1 MANTLNNYELLYSL
15 FNQYVFNQ
23 AKNNI
28 DSIEYYYSTNPE
40 TQNSPLV
47 CELLKAIRNYS
58 LESIDLPLFQSIF
71 SRCNKTKE
79 ESDKILQDIV
89 KWKTYT
95 KDQIIPT
102 KKYLDDLSAS
112 SVLRK
117 ASSMY
122 KDSPSEYL
130 KYVKNAQFLSSDTSV
145 FTSTKISELDI
156 NSLLAD
162 NPNDFIPSR
171 YQWINNT
178 FDPYPGYERGQM
190 ILVSAA
196 PGVGK
201 TLWLMSE
208 ALGMAANGYKVL
220 YISLGDNKMKD
231 FIVRMS
237 AIFTGD
243 TFANVHRNL
252 LDSYKQLNNVCGGN
266 LEVSINAANKVTA
279 EDIVSL
285 AMAKEAEVVIVDYD
299 GNLKGVDVGENM
311 YHTFGNVYA
320 TLNELV
326 LAGKLLFI
334 ASQPVKAAW
343 NSKVIEMQ
351 DIGESARKQQ
361 TADMII
367 GIGREID
374 SPNHL
379 HTFKISKSRR
389 GEVDVLA
396 YTIRLNNG
404 RFKQI
409 PKQLYDDILHPL
421 TGPNIKRN
429 FTEDEINAMIQ
440 SYSGHNLGGG
450 SILNSPQS
458 MWPPTTLQQN
468 P

>member
-1 MANTLNNYELLYSL
+1 MASTVLSNYELLYSL

-23 AKNNI
+23 AKSNI
-28 DSIEYYYSTNPE
+28 DSVEYYYSTNTE
-40 TQNSPLV
+40 TQSSPLV
-47 CELLKAIRNYS
+47 HELLKAIRDYPF
-58 LESIDLPLFQSIF
+58 ESIDLPLFQSIF
-71 SRCNKTKE
+71 SRCGKSKAE
-79 ESDKILQDIV
+79 ADQILNDIV
-89 KWKTYT
+89 KWKGYT
-95 KDQIIPT
+95 KEQMIPA
-102 KKYLDDLSAS
+102 KRHLDDLAAS

-122 KDSPSEYL
+122 KSSPSDFL
-130 KYVKNAQFLSSDTSV
+130 KYVKNSTFISSDTSV
-145 FTSTKISELDI
+145 FTSTPISDIDI

-171 YQWINNT
+171 YDWINNT

-208 ALGMAANGYKVL
+208 ALGMASRGYKVL

-243 TFANVHRNL
+243 TFSSVHRNFL
-252 LDSYKQLNNVCGGN
+252 ESYNQLNKVCGNN
-266 LEVSINAANKVTA
+266 LEISINAANKVTA
-279 EDIVSL
+279 EDVVSL
-285 AMAKEAEVVIVDYD
+285 ALAKKAEVVILDYD
-299 GNLKGVDVGENM
+299 GNLKGVDVGDNM
-311 YHTFGNVYA
+311 YHTFGAVYA

-343 NSKVIEMQ
+343 NSRVIEMQ

-389 GEVDVLA
+389 GEVDVMA

-409 PKQLYDDILHPL
+409 PKPLYDDILHPIA
-421 TGPNIKRN
+421 GPNIKRN
-429 FTEDEINAMIQ
+429 FSEAEIDAMIL
-440 SYSGHNLGGG
+440 SYNKQFGNPAQGRNQIGAQPL
-450 SILNSPQS
+450 IF
-458 MWPPTTLQQN
+458 QQN

>member
-1 MANTLNNYELLYSL
+1 MANTMNNFELLYSL

-23 AKNNI
+23 AKSNI
-28 DSIEYYYSTNPE
+28 DAVEYYYSTNPE

-47 CELLKAIRNYS
+47 GELLKAIRNYP
-58 LESIDLPLFQSIF
+58 LESIDLPLFKSIF
-71 SRCNKTKE
+71 SRCNKTAE
-79 ESDKILQDIV
+79 ESEQILKDIV
-89 KWKTYT
+89 KWKQYT
-95 KDQIIPT
+95 KDQMIPA
-102 KKYLDDLSAS
+102 KQYLDDLAAS
-112 SVLRK
+112 SILRK

-122 KDSPSEYL
+122 KDSPSLYL
-130 KYVKNAQFLSSDTSV
+130 KYCKNSTFQSSDTSV
-145 FTSTKISELDI
+145 FTSTPISEIDI

-190 ILVSAA
+190 VLVSAA

-208 ALGMAANGYKVL
+208 ALGMASAGYKVL

-243 TFANVHRNL
+243 SFSNVHRNL
-252 LDSYKQLNNVCGGN
+252 LDSYKQLNAICGGN
-266 LEVSINAANKVTA
+266 LEISINAANKVSA

-285 AMAKEAEVVIVDYD
+285 ATAKKAEVVIVDYD

-311 YHTFGNVYA
+311 YHTFGAVYA

-326 LAGKLLFI
+326 LQGKLLFI

-343 NSKVIEMQ
+343 NAKVIEMQ

-389 GEVDVLA
+389 GEVDVYA

-421 TGPNIKRN
+421 SGPNIKRN
-429 FTEDEINAMIQ
+429 FSEAEINAMID
-440 SYSGHNLGGG
+440 SYNNQFGGRGNIITPGQQVMPLNLQM
-450 SILNSPQS
+450 P
-458 MWPPTTLQQN
+458 N

>member
-102 KKYLDDLSAS
+102 KRYLDDLSAS

-162 NPNDFIPSR
+162 NIKFCI
-171 YQWINNT
+171 YH
-178 FDPYPGYERGQM
+178 
-190 ILVSAA
+190 LV
-196 PGVGK
+196 
-201 TLWLMSE
+201 
-208 ALGMAANGYKVL
+208 
-220 YISLGDNKMKD
+220 
-231 FIVRMS
+231 
-237 AIFTGD
+237 
-243 TFANVHRNL
+243 
-252 LDSYKQLNNVCGGN
+252 
-266 LEVSINAANKVTA
+266 
-279 EDIVSL
+279 
-285 AMAKEAEVVIVDYD
+285 
-299 GNLKGVDVGENM
+299 
-311 YHTFGNVYA
+311 
-320 TLNELV
+320 
-326 LAGKLLFI
+326 
-334 ASQPVKAAW
+334 
-343 NSKVIEMQ
+343 
-351 DIGESARKQQ
+351 
-361 TADMII
+361 II
-367 GIGREID
+367 R
-374 SPNHL
+374 
-379 HTFKISKSRR
+379 
-389 GEVDVLA
+389 
-396 YTIRLNNG
+396 
-404 RFKQI
+404 
-409 PKQLYDDILHPL
+409 
-421 TGPNIKRN
+421 
-429 FTEDEINAMIQ
+429 
-440 SYSGHNLGGG
+440 
-450 SILNSPQS
+450 
-458 MWPPTTLQQN
+458 
-468 P
+468 